1 VAAVSRSEARLL
13 AIAAAV
19 AVLVTAVGVGV
30 RAFGHT
36 MGTKTSPFVITWLPR
51 ADVSWTVAAIAAL
64 GLLVAVG
71 PLLLDGPRAPYVL
84 GLMALA
90 LGAGLTLNAARNGTY
105 GWDAVFD
112 LGPGGSF
119 EAKNEYL
126 PALPAL
132 SYGDR
137 FFLDRFAE
145 LVPALPINAGGHP
158 PGLLLFV
165 HWTGLTTAGRFAAL
179 CIAATVLTAPL
190 TYALARGCG
199 LAERHARLAGL
210 LAAGAPSLLLFGMT
224 SADAVFACVG
234 TAAAALLVRRSWWWR
249 GAGALVLAAGAFSAW
264 SLPAVGVFAALV
276 TWRRDGWRQ
285 ALALAVACAVPFLA
299 LNAVLAAATGYD
311 PIGTLHATSD
321 LYDRSLARI
330 RPYAYWWI
338 GSPVAWAVMLGLPT
352 AGAWL
357 VATRRTDRVAVA
369 LAVVV
374 VVAALAGFTKAEV
387 ERIWLFLV
395 PPACVAAATVL
406 PAGRLRGVLLALGV
420 QALAV
425 QLLFQTIW

>member
-1 VAAVSRSEARLL
+1 VVV
-13 AIAAAV
+13 AAAV
-19 AVLVTAVGVGV
+19 TAIGVGV

-36 MGTKTSPFVITWLPR
+36 MGTRTSPFVLSWLPQ
-51 ADVSWTVAAIAAL
+51 ADAWWTLAAAAGL
-64 GLLVAVG
+64 GALVVVG
-71 PLLLDGPRAPYVL
+71 PVLLRGPVGGYLV
-84 GLMALA
+84 GLTALA
-90 LGAGLTLNAARNGTY
+90 AAAGLAVNAARHGTY
-105 GWDAVFD
+105 GWDAIFD
-112 LGPGGSF
+112 LGPHGSF

-137 FFLDRFAE
+137 FFLDHFAE

-158 PGLLLFV
+158 PGLLLLL
-165 HWTGLTTAGRFAAL
+165 HWTGLTTAPRMAAL
-179 CIAATVLTAPL
+179 CIGATVLCAPL
-190 TYALARGCG
+190 TYALARGCDSS
-199 LAERHARLAGL
+199 ERRARVAGL
-210 LAAGAPSLLLFGMT
+210 LAAAAPSLLLFGIA
-224 SADAVFACVG
+224 SADAVYAAVG
-234 TAAAALLVRRSWWWR
+234 TAAAALLVQRSWWWR
-249 GAGALVLAAGAFSAW
+249 AAGTMVLAAGAFMAW
-264 SLPAVGVFAALV
+264 SLLGAGALAVLF
-276 TWRRDGWRQ
+276 TWRRDGR
-285 ALALAVACAVPFLA
+285 ADAARLAVACAVPFLA
-299 LNAVLAAATGYD
+299 LNAILAGAAGYD

-321 LYDRSLARI
+321 LYARSLARV

-357 VATRRTDRVAVA
+357 VATRRGGRLAVA

-374 VVAALAGFTKAEV
+374 AIAALAGFTKAEV

-406 PAGRLRGVLLALGV
+406 PPGRLRVALAALAV

-425 QLLFQTIW
+425 DLLFQTIW